1 MTFIGEID
9 VNIEDLKLEHS
20 PGAEIGLVELQVLPD
35 AAKLLATRL
44 TESGWRLV

>member
-1 MTFIGEID
+1 M
-9 VNIEDLKLEHS
+9 NIEDLKLEHS

-35 AAKLLATRL
+35 AAKLLVIRL